1 MWLCFQ
7 FYYPREVLTQ
17 LYQGTCL
24 RIFLQ
29 GFFVCLFFFFALA
42 VAGSQSEPRC
52 VSLGNK
58 QTKCVGCIP
67 WDTRRQ
73 QEARSQVPAWLARV
87 LVWAGQAWFLP
98 FAMAYYYSFKIF
110 IFIYCPHWILVMAHR
125 IFDLRCGMLTLSC
138 SVWNLVPSPGIK
150 PRPMHW
156 KHGVLATGPQGIP

>member
-1 MWLCFQ
+1 MGVCGISYEDLPNGKSITHLCTLLLPHLIFSIKLKKGQNPHLRRSSWRPKLLMWLCFQ

-42 VAGSQSEPRC
+42 VAGSHSEPRC

-98 FAMAYYYSFKIF
+98 FAMAYYYSFKIYTTVKL
-110 IFIYCPHWILVMAHR
+110 I
-125 IFDLRCGMLTLSC
+125 
-138 SVWNLVPSPGIK
+138 
-150 PRPMHW
+150 
-156 KHGVLATGPQGIP
+156 